1 MSQQQPPPDAIIWA
15 LSTAGFAARCLHV
28 VADLGVADRIGD
40 QPVTISELASSCGAD
55 PDALDRVLRLLAAHG
70 IFEGQHGSY
79 SHTPSSRLLRSD
91 DPMTMRPFAQMMG
104 LPLLWGS
111 LTEFKH
117 SVQTGKPAAE
127 ILEPKGAWAY
137 LQDRPG
143 EAEIFGR
150 AMTAKASVD
159 VGAVIAAYD
168 FTCFGRIA
176 DIGGGRGH
184 LLRAILEAAP
194 GAEGV
199 LFDLPMVIDTL
210 NTGDQPRLTVQAG
223 DFFVDTLPSAESY
236 ILMEVLHDWA
246 DEQCVAILKAI
257 RRAAPDSATVLVV
270 EDLLPEERAD
280 PGASTLDII
289 MLTVTGGRERTVDQL
304 SNLFDAAGFG
314 LVRVTETRSSIRIL
328 EAKPA

>member
-40 QPVTISELASSCGAD
+40 QPVTISELASSCAAD

-70 IFEGQHGSY
+70 IFEWQHGSY

-104 LPLLWGS
+104 LPLFWGS
-111 LTEFKH
+111 LAEFKH
-117 SVQTGKPAAE
+117 SVQTGKPAVE

-137 LQDRPG
+137 LQERPD
-143 EAEIFGR
+143 EAQIFGR
-150 AMTAKASVD
+150 GMTAKASVD

-168 FTCFGRIA
+168 FTRFRRIA

-194 GAEGV
+194 GAEGI

-210 NTGDQPRLTVQAG
+210 NAGGQPRLTLHAG
-223 DFFVDTLPSAESY
+223 DFFVDALPSAESY

-246 DEQCVAILKAI
+246 DEQCVAILSAI
-257 RRAAPDSATVLVV
+257 RRAAPEGATVLVV
-270 EDLLPEERAD
+270 EDLMPEERAD
-280 PGASTLDII
+280 PSASTLDII
-289 MLTVTGGRERTVDQL
+289 MLTLTGGRERTVDQL
-304 SNLFDAAGFG
+304 SNLLDAAGFG
-314 LVRVTETRSSIRIL
+314 FVRVIDTRSSMHIV
-328 EAKPA
+328 EARPA

>member
-1 MSQQQPPPDAIIWA
+1 MSRGVMLARAQGGPCHSSNHRPTPSGRSP
-15 LSTAGFAARCLHV
+15 LLVFAARCLHV
-28 VADLGVADRIGD
+28 ISDLGVADRIGD
-40 QPVTISELASSCGAD
+40 QPMTISELASSCGAD

-127 ILEPKGAWAY
+127 ILEPEGAWAY

-150 AMTAKASVD
+150 AMTAKASID
-159 VGAVIAAYD
+159 VGAVTAGYD
-168 FTCFGRIA
+168 FTRFRRIA

-210 NTGDQPRLTVQAG
+210 NTGDQSRLTVQAG
-223 DFFVDTLPSAESY
+223 DFFVDALPSAGSY

-246 DEQCVAILKAI
+246 DEQCVAILNAI
-257 RRAAPDSATVLVV
+257 RRAAPTAPQCS
-270 EDLLPEERAD
+270 
-280 PGASTLDII
+280 
-289 MLTVTGGRERTVDQL
+289 
-304 SNLFDAAGFG
+304 
-314 LVRVTETRSSIRIL
+314 
-328 EAKPA
+328 